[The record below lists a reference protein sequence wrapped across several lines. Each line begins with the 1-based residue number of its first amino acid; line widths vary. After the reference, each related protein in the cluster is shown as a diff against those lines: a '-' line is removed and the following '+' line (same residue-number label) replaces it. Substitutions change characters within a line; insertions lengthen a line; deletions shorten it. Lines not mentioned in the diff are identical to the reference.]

1 MSTKSKVLIGDDHR
15 LSMYDEACV
24 LYNTQGQDFAALF
37 NNIVNS
43 PNGEQKY
50 FFGGPDYLLLA
61 LVKEDEDGMFWHI
74 CYAAHR
80 NPEYLSSKFMEL
92 APFPL
97 DRIEFCR
104 YHKMNSTNPFK
115 QYKWETFKRISKY
128 GLFT

>member
-1 MSTKSKVLIGDDHR
+1 MSTKSKVLIGEDHR

-24 LYNTQGQDFAALF
+24 LYNTQGQDFADLF

-61 LVKEDEDGMFWHI
+61 FVKEDEDGMFWHV

-80 NPEYLSSKFMEL
+80 NPEFTISKFMEL

-104 YHKMNSTNPFK
+104 YHKMNSINPFK
-115 QYKWETFKRISKY
+115 KYKWKTFKRISKY
-128 GLFT
+128 GLRT

>member
-1 MSTKSKVLIGDDHR
+1 MSTKSKVLIGEDHR

>member
-1 MSTKSKVLIGDDHR
+1 MSTKSKVLIGEDHR

-24 LYNTQGQDFAALF
+24 LYNTQGQDFGALF

-61 LVKEDEDGMFWHI
+61 LVKEDEDGMFWHV

>member
-1 MSTKSKVLIGDDHR
+1 MSTKSNLSIGEYHR

-24 LYNTQGQDFAALF
+24 LYNTQGQDFGALF
-37 NNIVNS
+37 KEIVDS

-50 FFGGPDYLLLA
+50 FFGGPDYLLLGM
-61 LVKEDEDGMFWHI
+61 VKEDEEGLYWHV

-80 NPEYLSSKFMEL
+80 NPEYTVTKFLEL

-104 YHKMNSTNPFK
+104 YHKMNTDSPFK
-115 QYKWETFKRISKY
+115 FYKWETFKRISKY
-128 GLFT
+128 GQQT

>member
-1 MSTKSKVLIGDDHR
+1 MSTKSKVLIGEDHR

-24 LYNTQGQDFAALF
+24 LYNTQGQDFVALF

>member
-1 MSTKSKVLIGDDHR
+1 
-15 LSMYDEACV
+15 MYDEACV
-24 LYNTQGQDFAALF
+24 LYNTQGQDFAELF

-80 NPEYLSSKFMEL
+80 NPEYLSSKRGIGPDCGILPPPAE
-92 APFPL
+92 
-97 DRIEFCR
+97 EFD
-104 YHKMNSTNPFK
+104 
-115 QYKWETFKRISKY
+115 
-128 GLFT
+128 